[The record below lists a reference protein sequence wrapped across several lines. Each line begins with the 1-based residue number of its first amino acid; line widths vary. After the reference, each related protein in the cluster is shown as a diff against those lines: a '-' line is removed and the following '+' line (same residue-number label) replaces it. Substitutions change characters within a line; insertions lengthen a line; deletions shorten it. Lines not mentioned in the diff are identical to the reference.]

1 MTISMSNLSL
11 AVALA
16 LAGVSWTASADPIR
30 GAGVETIEHSYGR
43 AGGLIASDVVT
54 EPEAWDRDGPPVTI
68 AYSLEAA
75 HWTNMPREQATEGPV
90 SAGEPPSTVPW
101 YGRAGGAVG
110 ADEIESMKGQP

>member
-1 MTISMSNLSL
+1 MSNLSL

-75 HWTNMPREQATEGPV
+75 HWTNMPREQAAEGPV

-110 ADEIESMKGQP
+110 PDEIESMKGQP